1 MGQLNSPLC
10 FFPSFSVSLKS
21 LKHFDCEEKQEL
33 IVSIPEMWNS
43 GVGEVQDINDQK
55 GGNVGFDP
63 LNPPSS
69 L

>member
-1 MGQLNSPLC
+1 M
-10 FFPSFSVSLKS
+10 SLKS